1 MNSNQDEDEAE
12 YGKPS
17 RGGRQPL
24 TEGWKPD
31 SDKGDKDDD

>member
-1 MNSNQDEDEAE
+1 MNTPEDEAD

-24 TEGWKPD
+24 TEGWKPEKD
-31 SDKGDKDDD
+31 DESDKDE